1 MNTYVRRMGLIIAL
15 LCFPFS
21 AFAGPKEEGQA
32 VFDKFLSEFTANN
45 VEGVSGLFS
54 DDALLWGTV
63 SRDLIASPAGIKQYF
78 ATAFASP
85 QGKGA
90 KVSILGPASVTA
102 IADNVIAVSGM
113 WKLENTIDGKPW
125 MAELRVSM
133 TLVKRGDRWLIASFH
148 NSRRAPPA

>member
-1 MNTYVRRMGLIIAL
+1 MNTCIRRSLIIAV

-45 VEGVSGLFS
+45 VEGVSSLFS
-54 DDALLWGTV
+54 DDALFWGTV
-63 SRDLIASPAGIKQYF
+63 SRDLTASPAGIKQYF
-78 ATAFASP
+78 ATVFANP
-85 QGKGA
+85 PGKGA
-90 KVSILGPASVTA
+90 KGSPLGPASITV
-102 IADNVIAVSGM
+102 ISDNVIAVSGM
-113 WKLENTIDGKPW
+113 WKLENTIEGKPL
-125 MAELRVSM
+125 MIELQVSI

>member
-1 MNTYVRRMGLIIAL
+1 MNTCIRRLGLIIAL

-32 VFDKFLSEFTANN
+32 VFDKFLSEFAANN
-45 VEGVSGLFS
+45 VEGTSSLFS
-54 DDALLWGTV
+54 DDALFWGTV
-63 SRDLIASPAGIKQYF
+63 SRDLIVSPAGIKQYF
-78 ATAFASP
+78 VTVFANP
-85 QGKGA
+85 PGKGA
-90 KVSILGPASVTA
+90 TVSTLGPASVTV
-102 IADNVIAVSGM
+102 ISDNVVAVSGM
-113 WKLENTIDGKPW
+113 WKLENTVEGKPW